1 MHKKIIGFILSFCM
15 IFCFGG
21 LAYAKNG
28 TGQVE
33 AHLHDLK
40 GLCDNKAEVTII
52 PDDSTPYRAVMK
64 GSTLTVYIGTTD
76 NIFVTGQ
83 VLKYEV
89 KSGSNKGET
98 GKITIG
104 KQEGNQGS
112 EHDKGLN
119 NYKCTYQKDSSG
131 EVKPP
136 CGGEGEKPPV
146 DNPPTGSGS
155 ITPPTGDS
163 GNTTPPE
170 GDNGDINPPEG
181 EGGGSEITPP
191 EEGGGEVIPPDSG
204 DKDPITPPE
213 GGNGDPIIP
222 PGGGGIIVIPPI
234 SDGDII
240 TPIIPPEEE
249 ITPPTDEIVPSEEE
263 EDVPSK
269 IENTK
274 IEEEDSDAYT
284 PVKTGDMTGK
294 TIWSIVFILSMLGL
308 IGAFFYL
315 YIRKRA

>member
-15 IFCFGG
+15 IFCFCG

-28 TGQVE
+28 TGQLE

-52 PDDSTPYRAVMK
+52 VDDSTSYNAVLK
-64 GSTLTVYIGTTD
+64 GSTLTVFIGTTD
-76 NIFVTGQ
+76 NVFVKDQ

-104 KQEGNQGS
+104 EQEGNQGS

-119 NYKCTYQKDSSG
+119 NYKCTYQKDISG

-136 CGGEGEKPPV
+136 CGEG
-146 DNPPTGSGS
+146 G
-155 ITPPTGDS
+155 
-163 GNTTPPE
+163 TTPP
-170 GDNGDINPPEG
+170 GDGNED
-181 EGGGSEITPP
+181 GGTTPP
-191 EEGGGEVIPPDSG
+191 EEGGDNTTPPDEGNGEVTPPSEGGEINPPEVVPPTDG
-204 DKDPITPPE
+204 DPIT
-213 GGNGDPIIP
+213 P

-234 SDGDII
+234 SDGDVI

-263 EDVPSK
+263 DMPSK
-269 IENTK
+269 VENTK
-274 IEEEDSDAYT
+274 IEKEDSDAYT
-284 PVKTGDMTGK
+284 LVKTGDMTGK

-308 IGAFFYL
+308 IVTFFYS
-315 YIRKRA
+315 YFRKRA

>member
-15 IFCFGG
+15 IFCFSG

-28 TGQVE
+28 TGQLE

-52 PDDSTPYRAVMK
+52 VDDSTSYNAVLK
-64 GSTLTVYIGTTD
+64 GSTLTVFIGNTD

-89 KSGSNKGET
+89 KSGSNQGET

-104 KQEGNQGS
+104 EQESNQGS

-136 CGGEGEKPPV
+136 CGGEG
-146 DNPPTGSGS
+146 DNPPTGDG
-155 ITPPTGDS
+155 
-163 GNTTPPE
+163 GNTTPPDE
-170 GDNGDINPPEG
+170 GNGDVNPPGEGGETNPPEVVPPTD
-181 EGGGSEITPP
+181 EDLITPP
-191 EEGGGEVIPPDSG
+191 D
-204 DKDPITPPE
+204 
-213 GGNGDPIIP
+213 
-222 PGGGGIIVIPPI
+222 GGGIIVIPPF
-234 SDGDII
+234 SDGDVI
-240 TPIIPPEEE
+240 TPIIPTEDE
-249 ITPPTDEIVPSEEE
+249 ITPPSDEIVPSEEE

-269 IENTK
+269 VENTK

-308 IGAFFYL
+308 IGAFFYS
-315 YIRKRA
+315 YFRKRA

>member
-28 TGQVE
+28 TGQLE

-40 GLCDNKAEVTII
+40 GLCDNKVEVTII
-52 PDDSTPYRAVMK
+52 VDDSTSYNAVLK
-64 GSTLTVYIGTTD
+64 GSTLTVFIGTTD

-136 CGGEGEKPPV
+136 CGGEGEGEKPPV
-146 DNPPTGSGS
+146 DNPP
-155 ITPPTGDS
+155 
-163 GNTTPPE
+163 E
-170 GDNGDINPPEG
+170 
-181 EGGGSEITPP
+181 
-191 EEGGGEVIPPDSG
+191 
-204 DKDPITPPE
+204 
-213 GGNGDPIIP
+213 
-222 PGGGGIIVIPPI
+222 GGGIIVIPPI
-234 SDGDII
+234 SDGDVI

-249 ITPPTDEIVPSEEE
+249 ITPPADEVVPSEEE

-269 IENTK
+269 VENTK
-274 IEEEDSDAYT
+274 IEKEDSDAYT

-294 TIWSIVFILSMLGL
+294 TIWSIVFIISMLGL
-308 IGAFFYL
+308 IGAFFYS

>member
-15 IFCFGG
+15 IFCFCG

-28 TGQVE
+28 TGQLE

-40 GLCDNKAEVTII
+40 GLCDNKAEVII
-52 PDDSTPYRAVMK
+52 IVDDSTSYDAVLK
-64 GSTLTVYIGTTD
+64 GSTLTVFIGNTD
-76 NIFVTGQ
+76 NIFVIGQ

-89 KSGSNKGET
+89 KSGSNQGET

-104 KQEGNQGS
+104 EQEGNQGS

-136 CGGEGEKPPV
+136 CG
-146 DNPPTGSGS
+146 D
-155 ITPPTGDS
+155 
-163 GNTTPPE
+163 
-170 GDNGDINPPEG
+170 
-181 EGGGSEITPP
+181 GGTTPP
-191 EEGGGEVIPPDSG
+191 EEGGGNTTPPDEGNGEVTPPSEG
-204 DKDPITPPE
+204 DEINPPEVVPPADGGDGDPIT
-213 GGNGDPIIP
+213 P

-234 SDGDII
+234 SDGDVI
-240 TPIIPPEEE
+240 TPIIPPEED

-263 EDVPSK
+263 EDIPSK
-269 IENTK
+269 VENTK
-274 IEEEDSDAYT
+274 IEKEDSDAYT

-308 IGAFFYL
+308 IGAFFYS
-315 YIRKRA
+315 YFRKRA

>member
-52 PDDSTPYRAVMK
+52 VDDSTSYNAVLS
-64 GSTLTVYIGTTD
+64 GSTLTVFIGTTD

-89 KSGSNKGET
+89 KLGSNKGET

-104 KQEGNQGS
+104 EQEGNQDS

-136 CGGEGEKPPV
+136 CGSDDEDKDDDEKPPV
-146 DNPPTGSGS
+146 NN
-155 ITPPTGDS
+155 PPTGDS
-163 GNTTPPE
+163 E
-170 GDNGDINPPEG
+170 GDGII
-181 EGGGSEITPP
+181 ITPP
-191 EEGGGEVIPPDSG
+191 F
-204 DKDPITPPE
+204 
-213 GGNGDPIIP
+213 
-222 PGGGGIIVIPPI
+222 
-234 SDGDII
+234 SDGDVI

-249 ITPPTDEIVPSEEE
+249 ITPPADEIVPSEEE

-269 IENTK
+269 VENTK
-274 IEEEDSDAYT
+274 NEKEDSDAYT

-308 IGAFFYL
+308 IGAFFYS
-315 YIRKRA
+315 YFRKRA

>member
-15 IFCFGG
+15 IFCFCG

-28 TGQVE
+28 TGQLE

-40 GLCDNKAEVTII
+40 GICDNKAEVTII
-52 PDDSTPYRAVMK
+52 VDDSTSYKAIMR
-64 GSTLTVYIGTTD
+64 GSILTVFMGATD
-76 NIFVTGQ
+76 NVFVTGQ

-104 KQEGNQGS
+104 EQEGNQDS

-119 NYKCTYQKDSSG
+119 NYKCTYQKDSSD

-136 CGGEGEKPPV
+136 CEGGG
-146 DNPPTGSGS
+146 
-155 ITPPTGDS
+155 
-163 GNTTPPE
+163 TTPP
-170 GDNGDINPPEG
+170 GDGNED
-181 EGGGSEITPP
+181 GGTTPP
-191 EEGGGEVIPPDSG
+191 EEGGGNTTSPDEG
-204 DKDPITPPE
+204 NGEITPP
-213 GGNGDPIIP
+213 D
-222 PGGGGIIVIPPI
+222 GGGIIVIPPF
-234 SDGDII
+234 SDGDVI

-269 IENTK
+269 VENTK
-274 IEEEDSDAYT
+274 IEKEDSDAYT
-284 PVKTGDMTGK
+284 PVKTGDMTRK

-308 IGAFFYL
+308 IVTFFYS
-315 YIRKRA
+315 YFRKRA

>member
-28 TGQVE
+28 TGQLE

-52 PDDSTPYRAVMK
+52 VDDSTSYNAVLS
-64 GSTLTVYIGTTD
+64 GSTLTVFIGNTD
-76 NIFVTGQ
+76 NIFVKDQ

-104 KQEGNQGS
+104 EQEGNQGS

-136 CGGEGEKPPV
+136 CGDGG
-146 DNPPTGSGS
+146 
-155 ITPPTGDS
+155 
-163 GNTTPPE
+163 TTPP
-170 GDNGDINPPEG
+170 GDGNED
-181 EGGGSEITPP
+181 SDTTPP
-191 EEGGGEVIPPDSG
+191 EEGGGEVN
-204 DKDPITPPE
+204 PPE
-213 GGNGDPIIP
+213 VVPPTDGDPIIP

-234 SDGDII
+234 SDGDVI

-249 ITPPTDEIVPSEEE
+249 ITPSSDEIVPSEEE

-269 IENTK
+269 VENTK
-274 IEEEDSDAYT
+274 IEKEDSDAYT

-308 IGAFFYL
+308 IVTFFYS
-315 YIRKRA
+315 YFRKRA

>member
-28 TGQVE
+28 TGQLE

-40 GLCDNKAEVTII
+40 GLCDNKAEVTITV
-52 PDDSTPYRAVMK
+52 DDSTSYNAVLK
-64 GSTLTVYIGTTD
+64 GSTLTVFIDTTD
-76 NIFVTGQ
+76 NIFTTGQ

-89 KSGSNKGET
+89 KSGSNKSET

-136 CGGEGEKPPV
+136 CSGGG
-146 DNPPTGSGS
+146 
-155 ITPPTGDS
+155 ITPPPGDDS
-163 GNTTPPE
+163 GTTPPEDGGGNTTPPDE
-170 GDNGDINPPEG
+170 GNGEVNPPEG
-181 EGGGSEITPP
+181 GDGTITPP
-191 EEGGGEVIPPDSG
+191 EGDGGEVIPPIDGG
-204 DKDPITPPE
+204 DGDPITPP
-213 GGNGDPIIP
+213 D
-222 PGGGGIIVIPPI
+222 GGGIIVVPPI
-234 SDGDII
+234 IDGDVI

-263 EDVPSK
+263 EDAPSK
-269 IENTK
+269 VENTK
-274 IEEEDSDAYT
+274 IEKEDSDAYT

-308 IGAFFYL
+308 IGAFFYS
-315 YIRKRA
+315 YFRKRA

>member
-28 TGQVE
+28 TGQFE

-52 PDDSTPYRAVMK
+52 VDDSTSYRAVMK

-136 CGGEGEKPPV
+136 CDGEGEGEKPPV
-146 DNPPTGSGS
+146 DNPPEGGGS
-155 ITPPTGDS
+155 ITPPTGDDD
-163 GNTTPPE
+163 GDNTTPPE
-170 GDNGDINPPEG
+170 DDNGNVNPPEG
-181 EGGGSEITPP
+181 
-191 EEGGGEVIPPDSG
+191 G
-204 DKDPITPPE
+204 DGDPIT
-213 GGNGDPIIP
+213 P

-234 SDGDII
+234 SDGDVI

-249 ITPPTDEIVPSEEE
+249 ITPPADEVVPSEEE

-269 IENTK
+269 VENTK
-274 IEEEDSDAYT
+274 IEKEDSDAYT

-308 IGAFFYL
+308 IGAFFYS

>member
-28 TGQVE
+28 TGQLE

-52 PDDSTPYRAVMK
+52 VDDSTSYNAVLSD
-64 GSTLTVYIGTTD
+64 STLTVFIGNTD
-76 NIFVTGQ
+76 NIFVKDQ

-104 KQEGNQGS
+104 EQEGNQGS

-136 CGGEGEKPPV
+136 CGDGG
-146 DNPPTGSGS
+146 
-155 ITPPTGDS
+155 
-163 GNTTPPE
+163 TTPP
-170 GDNGDINPPEG
+170 GDGNED
-181 EGGGSEITPP
+181 SDTTPP
-191 EEGGGEVIPPDSG
+191 EEGGGEVN
-204 DKDPITPPE
+204 PPE
-213 GGNGDPIIP
+213 VVPPTDGDPIIP

-234 SDGDII
+234 SDGNVI
-240 TPIIPPEEE
+240 TPIIPPEDE
-249 ITPPTDEIVPSEEE
+249 IIPPTDEIIPSEEE

-269 IENTK
+269 VENTK

-294 TIWSIVFILSMLGL
+294 TIWSIAFILSMLGL
-308 IGAFFYL
+308 IGAFFYS
-315 YIRKRA
+315 YFRKRA

>member
-15 IFCFGG
+15 IFCFCG

-28 TGQVE
+28 TGQLE

-52 PDDSTPYRAVMK
+52 VDDFTSYNVVLK
-64 GSTLTVYIGTTD
+64 GSTLTVFIGATD
-76 NIFVTGQ
+76 NIFTTGQ

-89 KSGSNKGET
+89 KSGSNKGDT

-104 KQEGNQGS
+104 EQEGNQGS

-136 CGGEGEKPPV
+136 CEGEGGG
-146 DNPPTGSGS
+146 T
-155 ITPPTGDS
+155 TPPGDGNEDGGTTPPEDGG
-163 GNTTPPE
+163 GNTTPPDE
-170 GDNGDINPPEG
+170 GSG
-181 EGGGSEITPP
+181 E
-191 EEGGGEVIPPDSG
+191 
-204 DKDPITPPE
+204 ITPPE
-213 GGNGDPIIP
+213 GGGGEVNPPEVVPPTDGDPITP

-234 SDGDII
+234 TDGDVI

-263 EDVPSK
+263 EDVLSK
-269 IENTK
+269 VENTK
-274 IEEEDSDAYT
+274 IEKEDSDAYT

-294 TIWSIVFILSMLGL
+294 TVWSIVFILSMLGL
-308 IGAFFYL
+308 IGAFFYS
-315 YIRKRA
+315 YFRKRA

>member
-28 TGQVE
+28 TGQLE

-52 PDDSTPYRAVMK
+52 VDDSTSYNAVLK
-64 GSTLTVYIGTTD
+64 GSTLTVFIGTTD

-104 KQEGNQGS
+104 EQEGNQGS

-136 CGGEGEKPPV
+136 CEGGG
-146 DNPPTGSGS
+146 T
-155 ITPPTGDS
+155 TPPGDGNEDGGTTPPEEGG
-163 GNTTPPE
+163 GNTTPPDE
-170 GDNGDINPPEG
+170 GNG
-181 EGGGSEITPP
+181 EITPP
-191 EEGGGEVIPPDSG
+191 EEGGGEVTPLEVVPPTDG
-204 DKDPITPPE
+204 DPITPPP
-213 GGNGDPIIP
+213 GD
-222 PGGGGIIVIPPI
+222 GGIIVIPPF
-234 SDGDII
+234 SDGDVI
-240 TPIIPPEEE
+240 TPIIPPEDE
-249 ITPPTDEIVPSEEE
+249 IIPPTDEIVPSEEE

-269 IENTK
+269 VENTK
-274 IEEEDSDAYT
+274 VEEEDSDAYT

-308 IGAFFYL
+308 IVTFFYS
-315 YIRKRA
+315 YFRKRA

>member
-28 TGQVE
+28 TGQLE

-40 GLCDNKAEVTII
+40 GLCDNKAEVTVI

-136 CGGEGEKPPV
+136 CGGEGEGEKPPV
-146 DNPPTGSGS
+146 DNPPAGGGS
-155 ITPPTGDS
+155 ITPPTGDNG
-163 GNTTPPE
+163 GNT
-170 GDNGDINPPEG
+170 
-181 EGGGSEITPP
+181 
-191 EEGGGEVIPPDSG
+191 
-204 DKDPITPPE
+204 TPPE
-213 GGNGDPIIP
+213 GGNGDPVTP
-222 PGGGGIIVIPPI
+222 PDDGGIIITPPI

-240 TPIIPPEEE
+240 TPIIP
-249 ITPPTDEIVPSEEE
+249 SEEE

-269 IENTK
+269 VENTK
-274 IEEEDSDAYT
+274 VEEEESDAYT
-284 PVKTGDMTGK
+284 SVKTGDMTGK

-308 IGAFFYL
+308 IGAFFYS
-315 YIRKRA
+315 YIRKKA

>member
-15 IFCFGG
+15 IFCFSG

-28 TGQVE
+28 TGQLE

-40 GLCDNKAEVTII
+40 GICDNKAEVTII
-52 PDDSTPYRAVMK
+52 VDDSTSYKAVLT
-64 GSTLTVYIGTTD
+64 GSTLTVYMGTT
-76 NIFVTGQ
+76 NNVFTTGQ
-83 VLKYEV
+83 VLKYEI

-104 KQEGNQGS
+104 EQEGNQGS

-136 CGGEGEKPPV
+136 CEDGG
-146 DNPPTGSGS
+146 T
-155 ITPPTGDS
+155 TPPDE
-163 GNTTPPE
+163 GNGEITPPE
-170 GDNGDINPPEG
+170 G
-181 EGGGSEITPP
+181 GGGEVNPP
-191 EEGGGEVIPPDSG
+191 EEGGGEGGEINPPEVVPPTDG
-204 DKDPITPPE
+204 DPIT
-213 GGNGDPIIP
+213 P

-234 SDGDII
+234 SDGDVI

-249 ITPPTDEIVPSEEE
+249 ITPPADEIVPSEEE
-263 EDVPSK
+263 EDIPSK
-269 IENTK
+269 VENTK
-274 IEEEDSDAYT
+274 IEKEDSDAYT

-294 TIWSIVFILSMLGL
+294 TTWSIVFILSMLGL
-308 IGAFFYL
+308 IGAFFYS
-315 YIRKRA
+315 YFRKRA

>member
-28 TGQVE
+28 TGQLE

-52 PDDSTPYRAVMK
+52 VDDSTSYNAVLK
-64 GSTLTVYIGTTD
+64 GSTLTVFIDNTD
-76 NIFVTGQ
+76 NIFITGQ

-104 KQEGNQGS
+104 EQEGNQGS

-136 CGGEGEKPPV
+136 CGGEGEKPPI
-146 DNPPTGSGS
+146 DNS
-155 ITPPTGDS
+155 PTGD
-163 GNTTPPE
+163 NE
-170 GDNGDINPPEG
+170 GGEINPPEVVPPTD
-181 EGGGSEITPP
+181 GGDG
-191 EEGGGEVIPPDSG
+191 
-204 DKDPITPPE
+204 DPITPP
-213 GGNGDPIIP
+213 D
-222 PGGGGIIVIPPI
+222 GGGIIVIPPF
-234 SDGDII
+234 SDGDVI
-240 TPIIPPEEE
+240 TP
-249 ITPPTDEIVPSEEE
+249 IVPSEEE
-263 EDVPSK
+263 EDTPSK
-269 IENTK
+269 VEKVK

-308 IGAFFYL
+308 IGAFFYS
-315 YIRKRA
+315 YIRKKA

>member
-28 TGQVE
+28 MGQVE

-40 GLCDNKAEVTII
+40 GLCDNKAEVTIM
-52 PDDSTPYRAVMK
+52 PDDSTSYKAVLK
-64 GSTLTVYIGTTD
+64 GSTLTVYMGTTD
-76 NIFVTGQ
+76 NVFVTDQ

-104 KQEGNQGS
+104 EQEGNQGS

-136 CGGEGEKPPV
+136 CGGEGEGEKPPV
-146 DNPPTGSGS
+146 DNPSEGGGS
-155 ITPPTGDS
+155 ITPPTGDDDG

-170 GDNGDINPPEG
+170 GDGGEVTPPSEGGEINPPEVV
-181 EGGGSEITPP
+181 PP
-191 EEGGGEVIPPDSG
+191 TD
-204 DKDPITPPE
+204 
-213 GGNGDPIIP
+213 GDPVTP

-234 SDGDII
+234 SDGDVI

-249 ITPPTDEIVPSEEE
+249 ITPPADEIVPSEEE
-263 EDVPSK
+263 EDIPSK
-269 IENTK
+269 VENTK

-308 IGAFFYL
+308 IGAFFYS
-315 YIRKRA
+315 YFRKRA

>member
-28 TGQVE
+28 TGQLE

-52 PDDSTPYRAVMK
+52 VDDSTSYNAVLS
-64 GSTLTVYIGTTD
+64 GSTLTVFIGNTD

-83 VLKYEV
+83 VLKYKV
-89 KSGSNKGET
+89 KSGSNQGET

-104 KQEGNQGS
+104 EQEGNQGS

-136 CGGEGEKPPV
+136 CDGEGEKPPI
-146 DNPPTGSGS
+146 DNPPTGDG
-155 ITPPTGDS
+155 
-163 GNTTPPE
+163 GNTTPPDE
-170 GDNGDINPPEG
+170 GNGDVNPPG
-181 EGGGSEITPP
+181 EGGE
-191 EEGGGEVIPPDSG
+191 
-204 DKDPITPPE
+204 
-213 GGNGDPIIP
+213 
-222 PGGGGIIVIPPI
+222 IIVIPPI
-234 SDGDII
+234 SDGNVI

-308 IGAFFYL
+308 IVTFFYS
-315 YIRKRA
+315 YFRKRA

>member
-52 PDDSTPYRAVMK
+52 VDDSTSYNAVLK
-64 GSTLTVYIGTTD
+64 GSTLTVFMGTTD
-76 NIFVTGQ
+76 NVFVTGQ

-89 KSGSNKGET
+89 KSGSNQGDT

-104 KQEGNQGS
+104 EQEGNQGS

-136 CGGEGEKPPV
+136 CEGGDEGEGEKPPV
-146 DNPPTGSGS
+146 DNPPSGGGDGGT
-155 ITPPTGDS
+155 TPPEDG
-163 GNTTPPE
+163 GNTTPPDE
-170 GDNGDINPPEG
+170 GNGDVNPPEGGGGEITLPGEGGEINPPEVV
-181 EGGGSEITPP
+181 PP
-191 EEGGGEVIPPDSG
+191 IDG
-204 DKDPITPPE
+204 DPITPP
-213 GGNGDPIIP
+213 GGD
-222 PGGGGIIVIPPI
+222 GIIVIPPI
-234 SDGDII
+234 SDGDVI
-240 TPIIPPEEE
+240 TPIIPPEDE

-263 EDVPSK
+263 EDIPSK
-269 IENTK
+269 VENTK
-274 IEEEDSDAYT
+274 IEKEDSDAYT

-308 IGAFFYL
+308 IGAFFYS
-315 YIRKRA
+315 YIRRKA

>member
-28 TGQVE
+28 TGQLE

-52 PDDSTPYRAVMK
+52 VDDFTSYNAVLK
-64 GSTLTVYIGTTD
+64 GSTLTVFIGATD
-76 NIFVTGQ
+76 NIFTTGQ

-89 KSGSNKGET
+89 KSGSNKGDT

-104 KQEGNQGS
+104 EQEGNQGS

-136 CGGEGEKPPV
+136 C
-146 DNPPTGSGS
+146 
-155 ITPPTGDS
+155 
-163 GNTTPPE
+163 
-170 GDNGDINPPEG
+170 EG
-181 EGGGSEITPP
+181 EGGGTTPPGDGNEDGGTTPP
-191 EEGGGEVIPPDSG
+191 ED
-204 DKDPITPPE
+204 
-213 GGNGDPIIP
+213 
-222 PGGGGIIVIPPI
+222 GGGIIVIPPI
-234 SDGDII
+234 TDGDVI

-263 EDVPSK
+263 EDVLSK
-269 IENTK
+269 VENTK
-274 IEEEDSDAYT
+274 IEKEDSDAYT

-294 TIWSIVFILSMLGL
+294 TVWSIVFILSMLGL
-308 IGAFFYL
+308 IGAFFYS
-315 YIRKRA
+315 YFRKRA

>member
-28 TGQVE
+28 TGQLE

-40 GLCDNKAEVTII
+40 GLCDNKAEVTIM
-52 PDDSTPYRAVMK
+52 PDDSTSYRAVMR

-146 DNPPTGSGS
+146 DNPPAGGGS
-155 ITPPTGDS
+155 ITPPTGDDG

-170 GDNGDINPPEG
+170 GGDG
-181 EGGGSEITPP
+181 
-191 EEGGGEVIPPDSG
+191 
-204 DKDPITPPE
+204 DPIT
-213 GGNGDPIIP
+213 P

-234 SDGDII
+234 SDGDVI

-308 IGAFFYL
+308 IGAFFYS
-315 YIRKRA
+315 YFRKRA